1 MTSLKALIN
10 SAASG
15 ENLVVTGP
23 HYQWIER
30 LETDQVPSPK
40 AVAHAIRAY
49 LRLYKHPRAGRFSA
63 SAMGGCRR
71 ATIFGYANAPQ
82 VITET
87 AGEEIFNHGTVSHL
101 RWQMEG
107 LTMGYM
113 TGAEVWVE
121 DKDLLVGG
129 SLDAVLENGDVFE
142 LKSAAPSVYRR
153 IVEEAR
159 WPKAQNIAQADAYML
174 LKDAP
179 FTSLVYE
186 DRSYGDFHEFRVE
199 RDAQRERALLR
210 ELRTLR
216 RYVEEDDL
224 PQMLDDCE
232 LRLGKVYR
240 NCYFREICPKVN
252 TVNDAV
258 EAGLKAKTED
268 SGLQVAPG
276 EDVPKWVTHVLAV
289 LDQAVPHG

>member
-10 SAASG
+10 SATSG
-15 ENLVVTGP
+15 ENLIVTGP
-23 HYQWIER
+23 HYAWIER

-63 SAMGGCRR
+63 SALGGCRR
-71 ATIFGYANAPQ
+71 AVVFGYANAPQ

-113 TGAEVWVE
+113 AAAEVWVE
-121 DKDLLVGG
+121 DKELKVGG
-129 SLDAVLENGDVFE
+129 SLDAVLDNGDVFE

-153 IVEEAR
+153 VVEEAR
-159 WPKAQNIAQADAYML
+159 WPKAQNVTQADAYML

-179 FTSLVYE
+179 FASLVYE
-186 DRSYGDFHEFRVE
+186 DRSYGDFHEFRIE
-199 RDAQRERALLR
+199 RDTRREKALLR
-210 ELRTLR
+210 ELRTLG
-216 RYVEEDDL
+216 RYLEEDDL

-240 NCYFREICPKVN
+240 QCYFRQVCPKMS
-252 TVNDAV
+252 TVSGAIAAG
-258 EAGLKAKTED
+258 EAAKTED

-276 EDVPKWVTHVLAV
+276 EDVPAWVGAV
-289 LDQAVPHG
+289 LSTLDREVPHG